1 MKPLVARMLA
11 RRDAARAELSV
22 LETERAKLQAE
33 AEAMRAADRGELAE
47 ALGSALTELDAQ
59 LAQQREAAA
68 QAEVAFREAAADMA
82 QLEHDEDNA
91 ERATLRGI
99 VDSASGL
106 AGDPLSAS
114 PEDAALARVREHAR
128 ELEARVGLDR
138 ELSGARTTGR
148 TLDGVGAAATGTG
161 APPAAPLDPEAQ
173 ARAQLAALK
182 EARKKRSL

>member
-11 RRDAARAELSV
+11 RRDAAQAELAV
-22 LETERAKLQAE
+22 LEAERTKLQAE

-68 QAEVAFREAAADMA
+68 LADAAFREAAADMA
-82 QLEHDEDNA
+82 QLERDEDDA

-99 VDSASGL
+99 VDSASRA
-106 AGDPLSAS
+106 AGDPLSSS

-128 ELEARVGLDR
+128 DLEARVSLDR
-138 ELSGARTTGR
+138 DLSSARASGR
-148 TLDGVGAAATGTG
+148 TLDGAGGVTPGAT
-161 APPAAPLDPEAQ
+161 PPAAPLDPEAQ

-182 EARKKRSL
+182 EARKKRTL